1 MPVAPVTGAAGCED
15 PTLVTADNDAGLALW
30 RPPPA
35 WRRITT
41 IDVHTAGEPLRIV
54 TGGVPEPPGATM
66 LEKRRSMRDQQDDVR
81 RLLMAEPRGHADMYG
96 CLLTRPTTP
105 AADAG
110 VLFFHNEGYS
120 TMCGHGVI
128 GAAAVLTEAH
138 AGTTSSRADAVPV
151 RLDTPAGLVTAVVHT
166 GESGRGARVTFENV
180 PSFAV
185 ERDLEVRV
193 PGIGLV
199 RSDVAFGGAFYAFVE
214 ASAVGLALTP
224 ASAPAI
230 VAAGRAI
237 TRAVAAGLALRHPS
251 RTTDLDFLYGTIFTG
266 PSSSPG
272 VHSRQACVFAD
283 GQLDRSPTGTGVSA
297 RLALLAAR
305 GDVADGATVRFES
318 LLGTIFT
325 GRLARRTT
333 IHGTEAVVPEIGGS
347 AHVTGVHEFVV
358 DPSDPLSGGFLLS
371 R

>member
-1 MPVAPVTGAAGCED
+1 MAAF
-15 PTLVTADNDAGLALW
+15 NDASLARW
-30 RPPPA
+30 RPPPE

-54 TGGVPEPPGATM
+54 TGGVPETPGATM
-66 LEKRRSMRDQQDDVR
+66 LEKRRSMRDRLDDVR

-96 CLLTRPTTP
+96 CLLTRPTSP

-128 GAAAVLTEAH
+128 GAAAVLAEAH
-138 AGTTSSRADAVPV
+138 SRMTSSRADALSV
-151 RLDTPAGLVTAVVHT
+151 RLDTPAGLVTAVVHP
-166 GESGRGARVTFENV
+166 GESGLAARVTFENV
-180 PSFAV
+180 PSFTV
-185 ERDLEVRV
+185 ERDLTVHV
-193 PGIGLV
+193 PGIGWV
-199 RSDVAFGGAFYAFVE
+199 CSDVAFGGAFYAFVE
-214 ASAVGLALTP
+214 ASAVGLVLAP

-237 TRAVAAGLALRHPS
+237 TTAVAAGLTLHHPAG
-251 RTTDLDFLYGTIFTG
+251 TTDLDFLYGTIFTG
-266 PSSSPG
+266 PSSAPG
-272 VHSRQACVFAD
+272 VHSRQACVFAG

-305 GDVADGATVRFES
+305 DGVGDGETVQFES